1 MFEKLKQF
9 KDLRDQ
15 AKQLKNQLAH
25 ESVFID
31 KDGIQ
36 LVMDGNQ
43 EALRIEVDPNLLTA
57 ENKEK
62 LETLLC
68 QAFNEA
74 TKKVQQLMV
83 EKIRT
88 SGNFNLPGLS

>member
-1 MFEKLKQF
+1 VFEKLKQF